1 MAVIRIYRKSLASDT
16 FASLGVGEK
25 ISLNANGKDNEI
37 ANMWS
42 TFIKYGSPR
51 GIAEHPNPN
60 QNLSEN
66 QDTGLDEIVYEVDFV
81 ISRSALIGNQFMLNL
96 VSFRDGEQENVAEL
110 PNGVFSIEIDRNPH
124 LNLISS
130 QIIGLKIRDIVFNMD
145 EETGNETSGTITLIE
160 ARAAA

>member
-1 MAVIRIYRKSLASDT
+1 MAQIRIYRKNVASDT
-16 FASLGVGEK
+16 FASLPVGDK
-25 ISLNANGKDNEI
+25 IALNANGTDNTI

-42 TFIKYGSPR
+42 TFLKYGSPR

-66 QDTGLDEIVYEVDFV
+66 QDTGLDEIVYEVDFT
-81 ISRSALIGNQFMLNL
+81 ISRADLIGNQFMLNL
-96 VSFRDGEQENVAEL
+96 VSFRDGPQENVTDL
-110 PNGVFSIEIDRNPH
+110 PNGLFSIEIDRNPL

-130 QIIGLKIRDIVFNMD
+130 AIIGLKIRDIIFNLD
-145 EETGNETSGTITLIE
+145 EETTNETSGTIILIE